1 MKVIDS
7 VKITQNACF
16 DFRKKGLT
24 VGFVP
29 TMGALHE
36 GHLSL
41 IRQSIRDNDKTVV
54 SIFVNPKQFGKNE
67 DLSYYPRPINKDLY
81 LCRKAGVDIVFSPC
95 LKDMYAKDFRTKV
108 SVEELG
114 DSLCGEVR
122 PGHFIGVATVVVK
135 LFNIVGPDIAYF
147 GQKDAQQA
155 AVIKQLIKDLDFSV
169 KLKVMPIVREND
181 GLALSSRNVY
191 LNKQQR
197 KDALI
202 LSQSLELAK
211 GLVKN
216 GTSSTKNIVGLIKKN
231 INSVSSAK
239 IDYVEIVQKD
249 SLIPLKRVNNN
260 AMLLLAVWIGK
271 TRLIDNAILN

>member
-1 MKVIDS
+1 VKVIDS